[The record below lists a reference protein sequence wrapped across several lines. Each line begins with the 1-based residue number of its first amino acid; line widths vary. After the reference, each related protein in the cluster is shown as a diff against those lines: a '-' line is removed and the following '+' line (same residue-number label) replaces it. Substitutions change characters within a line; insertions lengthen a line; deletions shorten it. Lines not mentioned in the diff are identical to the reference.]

1 MCPIPPPKTV
11 SCSPICRQYEQ
22 AQNKASNYH
31 ESIWGK
37 LVVMRHMWFTEARSS
52 NWVPMA
58 TKDLKELHLPWKMQG
73 EVSLRGRPGNCWQGL
88 VPLFWVLSTLHR
100 ALKTHLGA
108 HLHAS
113 WSTSAQGFRH
123 LPCPQPR
130 TPSSLSPPVLLS
142 SWCWV
147 LLLFAQQGATV
158 SVHTLSLE
166 LSWGVLHYPAPL
178 IGWPGGAIAA
188 GECGGS
194 TQEEL

>member
-1 MCPIPPPKTV
+1 
-11 SCSPICRQYEQ
+11 
-22 AQNKASNYH
+22 
-31 ESIWGK
+31 
-37 LVVMRHMWFTEARSS
+37 
-52 NWVPMA
+52 MA

-73 EVSLRGRPGNCWQGL
+73 EVFLRGRPGSRWEGL
-88 VPLFWVLSTLHR
+88 VPLFWVLSTLHQ
-100 ALKTHLGA
+100 ALKNPPGV

-130 TPSSLSPPVLLS
+130 TPSSLSPPVLPS
-142 SWCWV
+142 SRGWV

-166 LSWGVLHYPAPL
+166 LSWGVLHYLAPL
-178 IGWPGGAIAA
+178 IGCLGGAIAA